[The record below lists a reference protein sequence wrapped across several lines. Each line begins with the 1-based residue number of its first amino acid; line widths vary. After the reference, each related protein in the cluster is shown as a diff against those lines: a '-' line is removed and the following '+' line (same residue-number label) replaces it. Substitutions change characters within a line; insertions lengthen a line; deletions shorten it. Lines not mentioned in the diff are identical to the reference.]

1 MLNNTDW
8 SVIEERDIKGM
19 QVAEPQ
25 TCHIVLG
32 VGDIGDLASVWL
44 LNPLTL
50 PVRVWSVATHKIL
63 HIIHCW
69 LYGIFEQTNHGV
81 EIKTEAT

>member
-8 SVIEERDIKGM
+8 SVIEERDIIGM

-50 PVRVWSVATHKIL
+50 PVRV
-63 HIIHCW
+63 
-69 LYGIFEQTNHGV
+69 
-81 EIKTEAT
+81 